1 MSRYLRAM
9 KPDGHAHLRALLDR
23 LCRLAAQDDW
33 QQDLNPA
40 QQAALSYLAR
50 ANRFSRSP
58 SQVADYLMSTRGTVS
73 QTLKALARKG
83 LLREVPVPGD
93 KRSRAYDL
101 TPEGEAALNRVS
113 SLSDSLAE
121 LPKESR
127 LQLQEGLERLL
138 TATLRARGNRPF
150 GLCRDCRHHRA
161 QGQAAFCTLL
171 QEPLSTAEI
180 GQICHE
186 QEPV

>member
-1 MSRYLRAM
+1 M
-9 KPDGHAHLRALLDR
+9 
-23 LCRLAAQDDW
+23 AAQDDW

-40 QQAALSYLAR
+40 QQTALSYLAR

-58 SQVADYLMSTRGTVS
+58 SQVADYLMCTRGTVS
-73 QTLKALARKG
+73 QTLKTLARKG
-83 LLREVPVPGD
+83 LLREGPVPGD

-113 SLSDSLAE
+113 SLSDSLAA
-121 LPKESR
+121 LPEASLR
-127 LQLQEGLERLL
+127 QLREGLETLL
-138 TATLRARGNRPF
+138 TQTLRARGNRPF

-161 QGQAAFCTLL
+161 QGKAGFCTLL
-171 QEPLSTAEI
+171 QEPLSPAETQ
-180 GQICHE
+180 QICHE